1 MGIESTAS
9 NGDPSASGGG
19 EAGSLIRLPK
29 KSIQSEY
36 LMTVLLDKRTFTA
49 VLSSLQRIDDP
60 RPQILARQVINGILD
75 DDIRYALLDAF
86 DKRLK
91 EISNSSENADS
102 KALNNISTSQD
113 LVGEVNSYLDEF
125 FALHKGQEI
134 GDV

>member
-36 LMTVLLDKRTFTA
+36 LMTVLLDKRTFTT

>member
-36 LMTVLLDKRTFTA
+36 LMTVLLDKRTFTT

-91 EISNSSENADS
+91 EIQRYEEVSRIGI
-102 KALNNISTSQD
+102 NI
-113 LVGEVNSYLDEF
+113 
-125 FALHKGQEI
+125 I
-134 GDV
+134 